1 MSLKGIELQI
11 AIPKTFDAGKIA
23 EQKHQQTQ
31 LNQDQA
37 TARMEQQMVKNS
49 ETVLESEKYAKIDA
63 MPINVKKN
71 VQRKRNGNGYKKKR
85 RRRIRCI
92 LIKVHLLTSQG
103 N

>member
-31 LNQDQA
+31 LSQDQA

-49 ETVLESEKYAKIDA
+49 ETVLESEKYGKMDA
-63 MPINVKKN
+63 DQREKERAEEEERQRLQKEEEEKKN
-71 VQRKRNGNGYKKKR
+71 TVHPYKGSF
-85 RRRIRCI
+85 
-92 LIKVHLLTSQG
+92 VDFSG
-103 N
+103 

>member
-37 TARMEQQMVKNS
+37 TARMEQQMIKNS
-49 ETVLESEKYAKIDA
+49 ETVLESEKYAKMDA
-63 MPINVKKN
+63 DADQHDRERAEEEERQRLQKEEERKN
-71 VQRKRNGNGYKKKR
+71 TVHPYKGSF
-85 RRRIRCI
+85 
-92 LIKVHLLTSQG
+92 VDFSG
-103 N
+103 

>member
-37 TARMEQQMVKNS
+37 TARMEQQMIKNS
-49 ETVLESEKYAKIDA
+49 ETVLESEKYAKMDPGA
-63 MPINVKKN
+63 EQAEQERAKEEKRQRLQKEEEKKN
-71 VQRKRNGNGYKKKR
+71 TVHPYKGSF
-85 RRRIRCI
+85 
-92 LIKVHLLTSQG
+92 VDFSG
-103 N
+103 